1 MIMSFIELTEAQVC
15 DVVEFELR
23 QQMIAYFYDYDLP
36 DMDNV
41 KQIYYVWRMFA
52 TQREVGIM
60 QEEFSDICV
69 AINGQ

>member
-1 MIMSFIELTEAQVC
+1 MSFIELTEAQVC

-52 TQREVGIM
+52 PHIINLFYIIHVG
-60 QEEFSDICV
+60 
-69 AINGQ
+69 

>member
-1 MIMSFIELTEAQVC
+1 MSYIELTQEQVC

-23 QQMIAYFYDYDLP
+23 QQMIAYFYDYDHP

-41 KQIYYVWRMFA
+41 RDIYSVWRMFA
-52 TQREVGIM
+52 TKREVTLL
-60 QEEFSDICV
+60 QEEFSDIWI

>member
-1 MIMSFIELTEAQVC
+1 MIMSYIELTQEQIC

-41 KQIYYVWRMFA
+41 RDIYSVWRMFA
-52 TQREVGIM
+52 TKREVTLL
-60 QEEFSDICV
+60 QEEFSDIWV
-69 AINGQ
+69 AVNGM

>member
-1 MIMSFIELTEAQVC
+1 MSYIELTQEQIC

-41 KQIYYVWRMFA
+41 RDIYSVWRMFA
-52 TQREVGIM
+52 TKREVTLL
-60 QEEFSDICV
+60 QEEFSDIWV
-69 AINGQ
+69 AINGM

>member
-1 MIMSFIELTEAQVC
+1 MSYIELTQEQIC

-41 KQIYYVWRMFA
+41 RDIYSVWRMFA
-52 TQREVGIM
+52 TKREVTLL
-60 QEEFSDICV
+60 QEEFSDIWV
-69 AINGQ
+69 AVNGM